1 MFLHASVV
9 NIHFKF
15 NLCTGILPAIQVLC
29 SYVYQEATKIIG
41 KQVKACAAPATVMS
55 FGSGIAT
62 VDISSMS
69 LDGKESDQDLIQTLS
84 PETGLENT

>member
-1 MFLHASVV
+1 MFLYASVV
-9 NIHFKF
+9 NIHFNF
-15 NLCTGILPAIQVLC
+15 NLCAGILPTIQVLC
-29 SYVYQEATKIIG
+29 SYIYQERIKIIG

-69 LDGKESDQDLIQTLS
+69 LDGKAPD
-84 PETGLENT
+84 